1 MCSFFCLKFPSP
13 VPTGIL
19 VPGSLLSV
27 DIEACAVF
35 PLRSPNA
42 YLTLRNLGYP
52 DAAVS
57 GPHHFDGDPTS
68 DIAACPGVVF

>member
-1 MCSFFCLKFPSP
+1 MSQ

-57 GPHHFDGDPTS
+57 GPHHCDFDLTP
-68 DIAACPGVVF
+68 DIAICPGVRFPPYDR